1 MEVASVLVG
10 LEIFNLLLTSV
21 VSILLIV
28 RQVREARR
36 KPPLN

>member
-36 KPPLN
+36 KRPLN